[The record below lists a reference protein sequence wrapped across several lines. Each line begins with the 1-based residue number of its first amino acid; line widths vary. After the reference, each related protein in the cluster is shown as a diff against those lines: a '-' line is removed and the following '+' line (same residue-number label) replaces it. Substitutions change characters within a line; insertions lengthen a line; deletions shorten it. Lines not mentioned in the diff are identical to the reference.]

1 MTARVSSTAE
11 PGANAKWKCAQS
23 GQSSAAH
30 ASGSWGGGEIT
41 ALDCLSVVARVPFL
55 PLRVTRPRP
64 TPAQAGAP
72 SRPSSPSTPEPPVS
86 LF

>member
-41 ALDCLSVVARVPFL
+41 ALDCLSVVASTLPSPAGDPAPPHAGPGGRTLPSLVPL
-55 PLRVTRPRP
+55 DP
-64 TPAQAGAP
+64 
-72 SRPSSPSTPEPPVS
+72 
-86 LF
+86 